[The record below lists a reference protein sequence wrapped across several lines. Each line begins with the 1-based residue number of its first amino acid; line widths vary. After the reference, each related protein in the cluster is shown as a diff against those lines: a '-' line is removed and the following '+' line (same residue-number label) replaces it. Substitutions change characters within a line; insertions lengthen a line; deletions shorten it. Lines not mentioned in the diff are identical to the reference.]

1 VTSGSLRALTGQQ
14 VRPVSPDP
22 LGLRVVMD
30 TRPLEDPARGPTTAI
45 YLGELLSAYN
55 REPIDGES
63 FSFLVGL
70 RGPDPTEAYQNLDV
84 AARRRMP
91 PSHLLRSGALTVDP
105 FLLRGAA
112 IGSSWW
118 AEQGGASGAVFHS
131 ASGAIPIGSR
141 LPLVVTLL
149 DLAPWEMP
157 GVYQRSPAAAF
168 GQRLRGRIL
177 RDAAAI
183 IVGTEATARAVRSLL
198 RIRPERLVVVPL
210 AARPAFRPLD
220 LDLPPGRQ
228 TGSAGAG
235 SGPAADP
242 RSDRRRLGLPERYLV
257 YSGRYDAR
265 QDLGSLLGAL
275 SRLAAVGRPA
285 GLDPSVAWPP
295 RVLLLG
301 ASPDDRAA
309 LARATARE
317 GVGELLAYAPTLS
330 VERVA
335 ALVGQARAA
344 ILPSISEAA
353 GLPAIEALAAGTPVI
368 ASAVGALPEIVGGAG
383 ILVEPREPDR
393 LASAIATSWTDDDLW
408 TRLRSDALSR
418 TGPDR
423 WTWTDVARATRV
435 VYTDV
440 GARRSPEEEVTG
452 I

>member
-1 VTSGSLRALTGQQ
+1 MTAG
-14 VRPVSPDP
+14 PDP

-30 TRPLEDPARGPTTAI
+30 TRPLEDPARGPTTAT
-45 YLGELLSAYN
+45 YLAELLGAYDA
-55 REPIDGES
+55 EPIEGES
-63 FSFLVGL
+63 FAFLVGL
-70 RGPDPTEAYQNLDV
+70 RGSDPTEAFRNLDV

-91 PSHLLRSGALTVDP
+91 PSHLLRSAALTIDP

-112 IGSSWW
+112 IGAAWW
-118 AEQGGASGAVFHS
+118 AEQGGASGAVFHT

-141 LPLVVTLL
+141 LPVVVTLL

-183 IVGTEATARAVRSLL
+183 IVGTEATARAVRNLL
-198 RIRPERLVVVPL
+198 RIRLERLIVVPL
-210 AARPAFRPLD
+210 AARAAFRPLEP
-220 LDLPPGRQ
+220 LQPGQSHGASRAG
-228 TGSAGAG
+228 GSATRAP
-235 SGPAADP
+235 GPAADP
-242 RSDRRRLGLPERYLV
+242 RSDRERLGLPERYLV

-275 SRLAAVGRPA
+275 SRLSAAGRPA
-285 GLDPSVAWPP
+285 GLDPAVAWPP

-317 GVGELLAYAPTLS
+317 GVGDLLAYAPSLS

-335 ALVGQARAA
+335 ALVAQARAA

-368 ASAVGALPEIVGGAG
+368 ASAVGALPELVAGAG

-393 LASAIATSWTDDDLW
+393 LAAAIATSWTDDDLW
-408 TRLRSDALSR
+408 TRLRADALSR
-418 TGPDR
+418 TGPGQ
-423 WTWTDVARATRV
+423 WTWADVARATRV
-435 VYTDV
+435 VYTDI
-440 GARRSPEEEVTG
+440 GARRAPEDEVTG